1 MRALNSL
8 TERVHLLLV
17 FKKAS
22 ARLVLVSVS
31 HADRI
36 KRLEYFSSIH
46 RFVCGAEHILNSV
59 GKLVAVYLGRAHL
72 SYARGALKNLSG
84 YSEEILTRRFIGIYL
99 ASVIKA
105 DHAKLFASASARFV
119 KASLDAVGL
128 VPVRKGHAT
137 CRTVS
142 APAYR
147 PLTLA
152 VGSGAAG
159 QPVEHKFYKKQESA
173 FSRLILTV
181 DDIERTLGLY
191 FSILHTSEFG
201 DVKLNYLHIPLL
213 TRTRRKYSCRL

>member
-22 ARLVLVSVS
+22 ARLVLMSVA
-31 HADRI
+31 HADGI
-36 KRLEYFSSIH
+36 KRLEYLSSIH

-59 GKLVAVYLGRAHL
+59 GKLVAVYLRRAHL
-72 SYARGALKNLSG
+72 SYASGALKHLSG
-84 YSEEILTRRFIGIYL
+84 HSEEILTGRLLGIYL
-99 ASVIKA
+99 LAAIKA

-128 VPVRKGHAT
+128 IPVREGHTT

-147 PLTLA
+147 SLTLA
-152 VGSGAAG
+152 VGRRAAS
-159 QPVEHKFYKKQESA
+159 QPIKHKFYKKQESA